1 MQPRRLDAGSEAT
14 MAHRYSFPTD
24 ILFGVGALA
33 QLPEELARIGCR
45 RPLLVTDPGLRA
57 AGLLETVSRPLGEAG
72 VACNVFEGVEPNP
85 VLANVED
92 GAAAFR
98 SGACDGVVAVGGGS
112 ALDVGKAIRLRVTH
126 DGPLSQYDDLKGG
139 ADRIHG
145 GMPPMIAIP
154 TTAGTGSEVGRS
166 AVITMA
172 DEAGTVRKTV
182 LFSAHL
188 MPTLALC
195 DPELTAGLPP
205 RLTAAT
211 GMDALTHNVEAY
223 LSQGSHPLCDA
234 IALEGTR
241 LAFTHLRT
249 ATHRGTDLDA
259 RAGMMMAAIMG
270 ATAFQKGLGATHSL
284 AHPLSSMAGVHHGL
298 ANALLLPAVLR
309 YNQPVASARMA
320 ELARTSHL
328 CAGAAPERG
337 AQTLVAAVESLNRDL
352 DLPTRLRDLGVSEE
366 QLSSMAALAIQ
377 DGCHQLN
384 PRPCTEADLLALY
397 REAW

>member
-1 MQPRRLDAGSEAT
+1 MPFRF
-14 MAHRYSFPTD
+14 SFPTD
-24 ILFGVGALA
+24 ILFGAGT
-33 QLPEELARIGCR
+33 LARLPAELERLGCR
-45 RPLLVTDPGLRA
+45 RPLLVTDPGLRG
-57 AGLLETVSRPLGEAG
+57 AGLLERVSRAVGTGEVSLA
-72 VACNVFEGVEPNP
+72 VFEGVEPNP
-85 VLANVED
+85 VLANVEE
-92 GAAAFR
+92 GAAAYLE
-98 SGACDGVVAVGGGS
+98 GGCDGVIAMGGGS
-112 ALDVGKAIRLRVTH
+112 AMDVGKAVRLRLTH
-126 DGPLSQYDDLKGG
+126 EGPLHRYDDLKGG
-139 ADRIHG
+139 ADRIHA
-145 GMPPMIAIP
+145 GMAPMVAIP

-172 DEAGTVRKTV
+172 DEQGTVRKTV
-182 LFSAHL
+182 LFSPHL

-195 DPELTAGLPP
+195 DPELTVGLPP

-223 LSQGSHPLCDA
+223 LSQGWHPLCDG

-241 LAFTHLRT
+241 LAFAHLRT
-249 ATHRGTDLDA
+249 AASQPADLEA

-309 YNQPVASARMA
+309 YNQSAVAARMSD
-320 ELARTSHL
+320 LARAARLTES
-328 CAGAAPERG
+328 AGAG
-337 AQTLVAAVESLNRDL
+337 QDAQALIVGVEALNRDL
-352 DLPTRLRDLGVSEE
+352 DLPTQLRDLGITRE
-366 QLSSMAALAIQ
+366 QLPAMAALAIQ

-384 PRPCTEADLLALY
+384 PRSCTEADLLHLY

>member
-1 MQPRRLDAGSEAT
+1 MNA
-14 MAHRYSFPTD
+14 RYSFPTT
-24 ILFGVGALA
+24 ILFGSGALA
-33 QLPEELARIGCR
+33 ELPQELARIGSS

-57 AGLLETVSRPLGEAG
+57 AGLLDRVSQCLTEAG
-72 VACNVFEGVEPNP
+72 LPLCLFEGVEPNP
-85 VLANVED
+85 VLANVEA

-112 ALDVGKAIRLRVTH
+112 SLDVGKAVRLCVTH
-126 DGPLSQYDDLKGG
+126 EGPLSRYDDVKGG

-172 DEAGTVRKTV
+172 DEGGVVRKTV
-182 LFSAHL
+182 IFSPHL

-195 DPELTAGLPP
+195 DPALTVGLPP

-223 LSQGSHPLCDA
+223 LSLGEHPMCDA

-241 LAFTHLRT
+241 LAVRHLPT
-249 ATHRGTDLDA
+249 ATHNGADLVA

-284 AHPLSSMAGVHHGL
+284 AHPLSSMAGLHHGL
-298 ANALLLPAVLR
+298 SNALLLPAVLR
-309 YNQPVASARMA
+309 YNRQIASSRMA
-320 ELARTSHL
+320 DLARAARLTDDADPD
-328 CAGAAPERG
+328 AGAR
-337 AQTLVAAVESLNRDL
+337 TLINAVEALNQDL
-352 DLPTRLRDLGVSEE
+352 GLPTRLRDVGVAEE
-366 QLSSMAALAIQ
+366 QLPAMAALAIQ
-377 DGCHQLN
+377 DGCHLLN

-397 REAW
+397 RESW